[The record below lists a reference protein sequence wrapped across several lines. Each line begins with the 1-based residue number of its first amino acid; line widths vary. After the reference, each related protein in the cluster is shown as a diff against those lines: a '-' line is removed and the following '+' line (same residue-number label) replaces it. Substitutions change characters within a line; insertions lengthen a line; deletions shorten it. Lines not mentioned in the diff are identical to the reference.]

1 MLKFFFTPSR
11 AALLLVLIASAFI
24 LINPPGMLSGLQ
36 LYTLIILLIT
46 LTLWATSAL
55 PEFQTSLL
63 FFLSAILFEVATPTE
78 IFSGFASGALW
89 LIFAGMVIGMAI
101 TNSGMSDRIAGY
113 LGHHLERSYPWLI
126 GGLMLTCTLLG
137 FVMPSSIGRLVMM
150 IPIGMALADRC
161 GFHTGSKGRTGVVMA
176 VTFGCHLPTF
186 SILPSNIP
194 NMVMIGSA
202 ETIYGLHFSYTDYL
216 LLHFP
221 ILGAIKAII
230 IALLIIKLLPAE
242 PNRAA
247 AINDLHQ
254 DPSLRAKQRKLS
266 IVLLTALAFWL
277 TDSWH
282 GINPAWV
289 GLAAACFLLLPKVGM
304 VDQTTFNKQINFSM
318 LIFIAGVLGLG
329 ALVNSS
335 GLGKLLAVTMEHVLP
350 LNPGADAVN
359 FISLTAMSFFTGM
372 FSTLP
377 GVPAVLT
384 PVAADLANQTGM
396 TVQAVI
402 MTQVV
407 GFSTILFPY
416 QSGPLIVGMQLAR
429 EPIMSLLRITVPLTL
444 ITWVILIPLD
454 YLWWQA
460 LSMFTQ

>member
-1 MLKFFFTPSR
+1 MTS
-11 AALLLVLIASAFI
+11 V
-24 LINPPGMLSGLQ
+24 Q
-36 LYTLIILLIT
+36 LYTLIIILFT

-63 FFLSAILFEVATPTE
+63 FFLFAILLEVASPTQ
-78 IFSGFASGALW
+78 IFSGFSSGALW

-101 TNSGMSDRIAGY
+101 TTSGLSDRIASY

-126 GGLMLTCTLLG
+126 GGLVLTCTLIG

-161 GFHTGSKGRTGVVMA
+161 GFHAGSKGRTGVAMA

-194 NMVMIGSA
+194 NMVMVGSA

-221 ILGAIKAII
+221 LLGAVKAAL
-230 IALLIIKLLPAE
+230 IAFLIIKLLPATPE
-242 PNRAA
+242 KAA
-247 AINDLHQ
+247 VTNNLHQ
-254 DPSLRAKQRKLS
+254 APSLRAKQRKLS
-266 IVLLTALAFWL
+266 IVLITALAFWL

-289 GLAAACFLLLPKVGM
+289 GLAAACFLLLPKIGM
-304 VDQTTFNKQINFSM
+304 VDHATFNKQINFSM

-335 GLGKLLAVTMEHVLP
+335 GLGKLLASTMEHILP
-350 LNPGADAVN
+350 LSPGSDWVN
-359 FISLTAMSFFTGM
+359 FLSLTGMSFFTGM

-384 PVAADLANQTGM
+384 PIASDLASQTGM

-429 EPIMSLLRITVPLTL
+429 EPAMNLLKITIPLTL
-444 ITWVILIPLD
+444 ISWAILIPLD

-460 LSMFTQ
+460 LDMFTH